1 MQSSV
6 FYFPHCRNETEV
18 ESKLIVDFLL
28 PRLGYTPHTWHQEV
42 AFGHIRLD
50 FLVFAVNRA
59 PLRLADNQPVSLVI
73 EAKSPQHGLDRF
85 EGKLREYLTKL
96 RIGHGV
102 LTNGKDFRVYGRDKD
117 SVRLLFRC
125 PGEAIE
131 QSLPQIRELIGR
143 EALITLSSSEPVLL
157 DPVQEVDDLPSLRVV
172 PIPASTEGIPETQ
185 GLSNVSS
192 LEYSVIREDSS
203 MIIIAIYHNK
213 GGVGKTTTTVNLSAT
228 LSKMGYRVLL
238 VDLDS
243 QANSTF
249 AVGLMKFPDEIDD
262 DIKKSYVYHV
272 ILEKNQF
279 SIPEVARKSSFCNP
293 EFDVIPSHIDLM
305 THEFELKEG
314 GSGITKY
321 RLLKK
326 LEEVQNSYDVVL
338 IDTPPSL
345 NLFAEITLI
354 TADYLLIPSDL
365 KPFANEGL
373 NNVRRFIDD
382 INEDREDRGK
392 TTLEVLGIL
401 PSKIATH
408 ARFVEHTL
416 PKMEKTVEERYGY
429 KLLNSRIYER
439 RDASAAIEKTI
450 VVGDLDIP
458 DPQSVLDFK
467 PDSASA
473 LEFKRLAEE
482 IISLTGL

>member
-28 PRLGYTPHTWHQEV
+28 PRLGYTPHTWHQQV
-42 AFGHIRLD
+42 AFGRIRLD

-143 EALITLSSSEPVLL
+143 EALIALSSSEPVLL
-157 DPVQEVDDLPSLRVV
+157 DSVQEVDDLPSLRVV

-213 GGVGKTTTTVNLSAT
+213 GGVGKSTVAVNTAAGFS
-228 LSKMGYRVLL
+228 SQGYRVLL
-238 VDLDS
+238 IDLDA

-249 AVGLMKFPDEIDD
+249 ATGLIKYQFDEDSDLKDRNISHIIESEDLYPIDEI
-262 DIKKSYVYHV
+262 KRRSV
-272 ILEKNQF
+272 NF
-279 SIPEVARKSSFCNP
+279 SNP
-293 EFDVIPSHIDLM
+293 EIDVIPSHLSLIEKIYKLNQKQVVCFLCLHSKLQAVKDQYDLV
-305 THEFELKEG
+305 
-314 GSGITKY
+314 I
-321 RLLKK
+321 
-326 LEEVQNSYDVVL
+326 
-338 IDTPPSL
+338 IDTPPSRDL
-345 NLFAEITLI
+345 YAQVALVVS
-354 TADYLLIPSDL
+354 DYLIIPSDM
-365 KPFANEGL
+365 KAFSNQGL
-373 NNVRRFIDD
+373 NNVKSFISELDAPRKF
-382 INEDREDRGK
+382 ISK
-392 TTLEVLGIL
+392 KPLEILGVL
-401 PSKIATH
+401 PSKILTQNQY
-408 ARFVEHTL
+408 FKYTF
-416 PKMEKTVEERYGY
+416 PKEVQTVIDRYGLPVFSNPIFQRTDLS
-429 KLLNSRIYER
+429 KCLNNE
-439 RDASAAIEKTI
+439 IE
-450 VVGDLDIP
+450 VGNLRIP
-458 DPQSVLDFK
+458 DPKSIFLFD
-467 PDSASA
+467 PGCDSSK
-473 LEFKRLAEE
+473 EFLNLINEVSDK
-482 IISLTGL
+482 IGL